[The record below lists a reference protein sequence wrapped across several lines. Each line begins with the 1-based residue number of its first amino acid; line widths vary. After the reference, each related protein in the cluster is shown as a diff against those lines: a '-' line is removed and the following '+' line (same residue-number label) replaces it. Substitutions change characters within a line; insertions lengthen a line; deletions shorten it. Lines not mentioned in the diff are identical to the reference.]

1 MRDGW
6 KLNTDKAYTR
16 KTKNIYIY
24 IYIYIYFLTRGEQF
38 ILQNKI
44 VK

>member
-1 MRDGW
+1 MRDGG
-6 KLNTDKAYTR
+6 KLNTDKA
-16 KTKNIYIY
+16 
-24 IYIYIYFLTRGEQF
+24 IYFLTRGEQF